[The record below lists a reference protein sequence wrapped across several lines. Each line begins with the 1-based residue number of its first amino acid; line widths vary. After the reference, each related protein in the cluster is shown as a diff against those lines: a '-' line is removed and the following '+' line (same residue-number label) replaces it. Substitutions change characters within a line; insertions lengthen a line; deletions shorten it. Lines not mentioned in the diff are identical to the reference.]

1 MTYSVESV
9 FDYVANAVDSAVQ
22 GVRIVS
28 HREPVAKSLPALY
41 LYEMNRTRP
50 QRYATLANDDVQWES
65 TYEAEIYVNDLD
77 GARTNAY
84 SILYA
89 VESAFKTLGYFE
101 TFCEPIDNIDPTL
114 FRINARFSRQ
124 IGIADAIPSTT

>member
-9 FDYVANAVDSAVQ
+9 FDYVANAVDDVIQ

-41 LYEMNRTRP
+41 MYEMNRTRP
-50 QRYATLANDDVQWES
+50 QIYATLANDDEQWES
-65 TYEAEIYVNDLD
+65 TFEAEIYVNDLD

-84 SILYA
+84 NILYV
-89 VESAFKTLGYFE
+89 VEDAFKRLGYFE
-101 TFCEPIDNIDPTL
+101 TFCEPIDNIDPSL
-114 FRINARFSRQ
+114 FRINARFTRQ
-124 IGIADAIPSTT
+124 IGKGDILPTT

>member
-9 FDYVANAVDSAVQ
+9 FDYVANAVDEAVQ

-28 HREPVAKSLPALY
+28 RREPVAKSLPALY
-41 LYEMNRTRP
+41 MYEMNRTRP
-50 QRYATLANDDVQWES
+50 QRFATLANDDQQWES
-65 TYEAEIYVNDLD
+65 TFEAEIYVNDID

-89 VESAFKTLGYFE
+89 VEDAFKRLGYFE
-101 TFCEPIDNIDPTL
+101 TFCEPLDNIDPSL
-114 FRINARFSRQ
+114 FRINARFTRQ
-124 IGIADAIPSTT
+124 IGKGDILPTT